1 VVAVNELS
9 LREVTVRYGPVM
21 AVEGVSLTVGER
33 EIVALL
39 GANGA
44 GKTSLLRAISGLAPV
59 TGGTILFGERRLDRL
74 KSHEIVAAGVSH
86 CPEGRR
92 VFPDLTVL
100 ENLDVGAHL
109 QRDPAVCAANRE
121 RAFRYF
127 PILAERRRQKAGT
140 LSGGEQQMLAVAR
153 CLMGAPRLIMLD
165 EPSLGL
171 APMLIDQIF
180 DIIRQMNR
188 EEGVAVLLV
197 EQNANEALL
206 HADRGYVLENG
217 RITLSGTAA
226 DLARNP
232 RVIEAYLGGDSGG

>member
-1 VVAVNELS
+1 
-9 LREVTVRYGPVM
+9 VTVRYGPVV
-21 AVEGVSLTVGER
+21 AVDGVSLTVGER
-33 EIVALL
+33 EVVTLL

-59 TGGTILFGERRLDRL
+59 GGGTVEFAGRRLDRL
-74 KSHEIVAAGVSH
+74 KSHAIVAAGVAH

-100 ENLDVGAHL
+100 ENLEVGAHL
-109 QRDPAVCAANRE
+109 QRDPGVVAANRE

-127 PILAERRRQKAGT
+127 PVLAERRRQKAGT

-153 CLMGAPRLIMLD
+153 CLMGSPRLIMLD

-180 DIIRQMNR
+180 DIIRQLNR
-188 EEGVAVLLV
+188 EEGMAVLLV

-217 RITLSGTAA
+217 RITLSGPAA
-226 DLARNP
+226 ELARNP
-232 RVIEAYLGGDSGG
+232 RVIEAYLGGG